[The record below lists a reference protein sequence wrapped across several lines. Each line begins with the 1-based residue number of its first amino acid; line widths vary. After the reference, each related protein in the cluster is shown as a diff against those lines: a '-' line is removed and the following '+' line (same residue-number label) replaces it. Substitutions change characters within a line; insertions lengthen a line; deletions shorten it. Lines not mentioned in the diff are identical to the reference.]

1 MGSIIFDFTVFLT
14 TKTDV
19 NADSL
24 KEAIEKDRE
33 GSNFTI
39 SVESVKWAAGPT
51 LTTTC
56 PSEQPE
62 ATSSVKAWISVVITL
77 GIIILVLPALLL
89 CLIVSND

>member
-14 TKTDV
+14 TTTDV

-39 SVESVKWAAGPT
+39 SVESVK
-51 LTTTC
+51 
-56 PSEQPE
+56 
-62 ATSSVKAWISVVITL
+62 
-77 GIIILVLPALLL
+77 
-89 CLIVSND
+89 